1 MEFSIHKNKQ
11 VHILLSDGESPAVK
25 IAARNLETDLQKVM
39 DGIKVHNDVQDSV
52 DTDDAHY
59 VNRGDH
65 AVIHIASADIA
76 GGKIPLSVLQ
86 ALSDEN
92 GKLRK
97 EAYQIRVHN
106 GELYITGSDRRGTV
120 YGIYSLCEQMGV
132 SPWRFL
138 ADVPVKKR
146 EEFTLPENYCV
157 TDYPSVEYRGIFIND
172 EEELEAWAQNYMK
185 EPTIGIRTY
194 EKIFELLLRLKANY
208 IWPAMHVNS
217 FNRNP
222 ENGALAERMGIVV
235 GTSHC
240 DMLMRSNNKE
250 WLPWITEKGYTNAV
264 YDYSIEGRNREILQE
279 YWQESV
285 EQNKDFEVCYTLG
298 MRGIHD
304 SGFETGALE
313 GMENQSAEEKRRA
326 KIKLLERII
335 SDQRSILKQT
345 LSHMPMMTFI
355 PYKEVL
361 ELYDNGLSVPEDM
374 TLVWANDNYG
384 YIRRFPSES
393 EQKRAGGN
401 GIYYHNS
408 YWASPG
414 MSYVFLCSI
423 PLAHTRN
430 ELQKAWN
437 EGIRK
442 LWVLNSGAMK
452 PLELEITFFLSLA
465 WEIGKE
471 DALTKDVETFVA
483 DWADKTFSGKNGR
496 EVSMILHDFS
506 QLTNVR
512 KVEHMENGIFS
523 QTAYGDEAAV
533 RIHKYEELFQ
543 KGNSIYESLPEI
555 EKPAFYQMVLLRIHA
570 AYFTNLAYYYAD
582 RSTLMYERGNMQAA
596 ALYTEKSRMF
606 EDIRRSMIAYYN
618 TVMSDGKWNGILN
631 PEGYPPPRAAMM
643 PICTPPLAITGAPK
657 MRVDI
662 WNEEEEL
669 EFTDTSEKWIEI
681 GNTGTG
687 AVRVKVFMP
696 AWITITAA
704 DAGSKEET
712 IEITDNILSAQVE
725 TELRIC
731 MRVTNELTSVQGRIV
746 AQSIDEG
753 FEKHIPVYFRADE
766 TDTPGMAD
774 EAAVP
779 CMATEEDGVIVL
791 EADSAAGLLEN
802 ATYSGGNVREGAS
815 VAGNAYTEDFHVI
828 RRLGSGWGSLV
839 EARKINKKPLVYTFS
854 TKHEGEF
861 LLELHRFPSLNATG
875 RIRIGI
881 AADGDAIRILES
893 FSNDEWKGTWKENVL
908 NNVERLYMTLPFMNA
923 GKHQIA
929 LYAVDDYF
937 AFSRLII
944 YTKPRKENRLAGIRG
959 VQCLP
964 KQWEAVT
971 WAKAFY
977 GRMEN
982 RPRAVEYAPV
992 DTPSGEDTLA
1002 RLSRNVQETEYAKK
1016 ITPDWYFQQGAH
1028 LFTEKDGAVKID
1040 AAAAL
1045 AQSPFAW
1052 KTGDDWCHCAG
1063 ESFGRSGLC
1072 LYVRAGERVWE
1083 RTEDMPALHYRFYAE
1098 GGSYTVWMLVRF
1110 RDERESHYRL
1120 GMDGEV
1126 WSEEKLYRHGNLFR
1140 YEGEQIYQWIPAAVY
1155 VIEQGEHI
1163 LDIYHM
1169 ASGMRFDRFYL
1180 TKGSELPP
1188 VDTKWWT

>member
-1 MEFSIHKNKQ
+1 MEFSLHKNTQ
-11 VHILLSDGESPAVK
+11 AHILLSDGESPAVK
-25 IAARNLETDLQKVM
+25 IAARNLETDIQKVI
-39 DGIKVHNDVQDSV
+39 DGVKVQSGAQDGV
-52 DTDDAHY
+52 DMDDANHG
-59 VNRGDH
+59 NH

-76 GGKIPLSVLQ
+76 GKDISPAVLQ
-86 ALSDEN
+86 ALSDES

-132 SPWRFL
+132 SPWYFL
-138 ADVPVKKR
+138 ADVPVKKKDG
-146 EEFTLPENYCV
+146 FTLPENYCV

-222 ENGALAERMGIVV
+222 ENGALAQRMGIVV

-279 YWQESV
+279 YWRESV

-304 SGFETGALE
+304 SGFETGAL
-313 GMENQSAEEKRRA
+313 GGLENQSEEEKRQA
-326 KIKLLERII
+326 KRELLERII
-335 SDQRSILKQT
+335 SDQRSILEKT
-345 LSHMPMMTFI
+345 LADKPMMTFI

-374 TLVWANDNYG
+374 TLVWANDNHG
-384 YIRRFPSES
+384 YIRRFPSER

-408 YWASPG
+408 YWAPSG
-414 MSYVFLCSI
+414 MSYVFLGSI

-452 PLELEITFFLSLA
+452 PLELEITFFLTLA

-471 DALTKDVETFVA
+471 DALTQDVEKFTA
-483 DWADKTFSGKNGR
+483 GWADKIFSGKNGR
-496 EVSMILHDFS
+496 EVSTILHDFF

-533 RIHKYEELFQ
+533 RIHQYEELFQ
-543 KGNSIYESLPEI
+543 KGNSIYESLPEV
-555 EKPAFYQMVLLRIHA
+555 EKPAFYQMALMRIHA

-582 RSTLMYERGNMQAA
+582 RSTLMHERGNMQAA
-596 ALYTEKSRMF
+596 ALYTGKSRMF
-606 EDIRRSMIAYYN
+606 EDIRRSMIVYYN
-618 TVMSDGKWNGILN
+618 TIMSDGKWNGILN
-631 PEGYPPPRAAMM
+631 PEGYPPPRTAMM
-643 PICTPPLAITGAPK
+643 PICTPPLVITGEPR

-662 WNEEEEL
+662 WNEEEKL
-669 EFTDTSEKWIEI
+669 EFSGSRDKWIEI
-681 GNTGTG
+681 GNTGAG
-687 AVRVKVFMP
+687 AVSVKVIFP
-696 AWITITAA
+696 DWLTITAA

-712 IEITDNILSAQVE
+712 IEIAGNILSAQVE

-731 MRVTNELTSVQGRIV
+731 MRVTNGSTSAQDGLSDKQNRMQGRIV
-746 AQSIDEG
+746 VQSIDEG

-766 TDTPGMAD
+766 TDIPGT
-774 EAAVP
+774 AA
-779 CMATEEDGVIVL
+779 EEDGVIVL
-791 EADSAAGLLEN
+791 EADSAAGIAESAAYSSRDVHEKAPFAEN
-802 ATYSGGNVREGAS
+802 ASG
-815 VAGNAYTEDFHVI
+815 DFHII
-828 RRLGSGWGSLV
+828 RCLGSGWGSLA
-839 EARKINKKPLVYTFS
+839 EACGTHQKPLIYTFH
-854 TKHEGEF
+854 TRREGEF

-881 AADGDAIRILES
+881 AVDGGEIRILES

-908 NNVERLYMTLPFMNA
+908 NNVERLYMTLPFMEA

-929 LYAVDDYF
+929 LYAVDRYF
-937 AFSRLII
+937 AFSRLVI
-944 YTKPRKENRLAGIRG
+944 YTKPRKESRLAGIRG
-959 VQCLP
+959 VQRLP

-971 WAKAFY
+971 WAKIFY
-977 GRMEN
+977 GQMEN
-982 RPRAVEYAPV
+982 RPRAVEYISV
-992 DTPSGEDTLA
+992 DTPPGEDTLT
-1002 RLSRNVQETEYAKK
+1002 RLSRSVQETEYARQ

-1040 AAAAL
+1040 AATAL
-1045 AQSPFAW
+1045 AQSSSAW
-1052 KTGDDWCHCAG
+1052 ETGDDWRHCAG

-1072 LYVRAGERVWE
+1072 LYVRTRNRMWE
-1083 RTEDMPALHYRFYAE
+1083 RTADAPALHYRFYAM
-1098 GGSYTVWMLVRF
+1098 GGRYTVWMLIRF

-1120 GMDGEV
+1120 GMDGGV
-1126 WSEEKLYRHGNLFR
+1126 LSEEALYRHGKLFR
-1140 YEGEQIYQWIPAAVY
+1140 YEGEQIYQWVPAAASVL
-1155 VIEQGEHI
+1155 EQGEHI
-1163 LDIYHM
+1163 LDIYNM

-1180 TKGSELPP
+1180 TKGNELPP
-1188 VDTKWWT
+1188 VDTKWRT